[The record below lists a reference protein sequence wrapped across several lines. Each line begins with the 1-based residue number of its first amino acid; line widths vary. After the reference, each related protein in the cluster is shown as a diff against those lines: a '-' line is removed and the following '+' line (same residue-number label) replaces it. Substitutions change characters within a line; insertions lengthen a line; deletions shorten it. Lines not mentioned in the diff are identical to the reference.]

1 MRTGKKEINYQV
13 LNRICELVSSA
24 GDLNE
29 VAPQVVSE
37 LAQSLGL
44 KGSALMLLDER
55 TQELRVAAVHGLS
68 RSYLNKGPLS
78 SLESI
83 AESLGEG
90 PVAIYKVEED
100 PRLQYP
106 KEAMEEGIA
115 SILSVPVML
124 KGEPM
129 GVLRLYTAEP
139 WEFTMQ
145 DLTFVTA
152 IAMMVGL
159 ALENMRCA
167 KAYRTSIELLK
178 DMRYLAYDRPGV
190 Q

>member
-1 MRTGKKEINYQV
+1 MRTGKKEINYHV
-13 LNRICELVSSA
+13 LNRICDVVSSA
-24 GDLNE
+24 GNLEE
-29 VAPQVVSE
+29 VAQQVVSE
-37 LAQSLGL
+37 LTECMGL
-44 KGSALMLLDER
+44 KGTALMLLDHR
-55 TQELRVAAVHGLS
+55 THELQTAAAHGLS
-68 RSYLNKGPLS
+68 RRYLNKGPLS
-78 SLESI
+78 SMESI

-106 KEAMEEGIA
+106 REAMEEGIA
-115 SILSVPVML
+115 SILSVPVVL
-124 KGEPM
+124 KGKAM

-152 IAMMVGL
+152 IALMVGL

-167 KAYRTSIELLK
+167 KAYKTSIELLK
-178 DMRYLAYDRPGV
+178 DIRYLAYDRPGM